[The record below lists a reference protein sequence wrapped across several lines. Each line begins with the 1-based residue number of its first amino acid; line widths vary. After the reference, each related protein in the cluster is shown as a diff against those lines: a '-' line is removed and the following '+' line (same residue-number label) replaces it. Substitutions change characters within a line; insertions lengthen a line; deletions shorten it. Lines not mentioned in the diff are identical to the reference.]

1 MHLSLDQDGTGVG
14 KSPWGLIIPKV
25 PTPGRP
31 EALGKVQKPGAVSV
45 EAELG
50 WEAVADSSFWELL

>member
-1 MHLSLDQDGTGVG
+1 MYLSLDQARAGVG

-31 EALGKVQKPGAVSV
+31 EALGKVQKPGAVSL

-50 WEAVADSSFWELL
+50 LGGRR